1 MKTKGLILAA
11 IHLALALSVAGKFY
25 YDRTTLP
32 HVWAKAAPFDPHLPI
47 RGRYVRIQ
55 LEAEGN
61 DMPSRGVVAV
71 PVQLSVENGK
81 LMARRHDGRGG
92 QTAYPRE
99 GGYRLATPVAFFI
112 PESIPDPSIRQAG
125 EELWVDVSVP
135 RNGPP
140 RPIRLG
146 VMKDGVLTPLA
157 IR

>member
-55 LEAEGN
+55 IEAEGQ
-61 DMPSRGVVAV
+61 DTPPMGAVAV
-71 PVQLSVENGK
+71 PVQLSIENGK
-81 LMARRHDGRGG
+81 LMARRHNEKGG
-92 QTAYPRE
+92 LPAYPRE
-99 GGYRLATPVAFFI
+99 GGYRLANPLAFFI
-112 PESIPDPSIRQAG
+112 PESIPDPSRRAVG
-125 EELWVDVSVP
+125 EELWVDVSIP

-146 VMKDGVLTPLA
+146 VRKDGVLTPLA